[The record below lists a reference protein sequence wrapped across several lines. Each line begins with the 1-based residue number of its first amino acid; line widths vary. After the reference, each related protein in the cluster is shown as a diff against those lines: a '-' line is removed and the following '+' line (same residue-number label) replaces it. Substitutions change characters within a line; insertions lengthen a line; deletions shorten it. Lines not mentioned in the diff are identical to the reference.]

1 MCDYSLMS
9 IPNRLAVEGEDV
21 VTYRFHYGSIGF
33 ASESDVRR
41 IAGSNDPRARGFW
54 LSERSYSTNSPAAE
68 PVCAVCVPPGARL
81 LLQDIPEQ
89 LQHNLKVA
97 SSEEVTFVEMG
108 LDAYTYRDAVR
119 FGSGLEIR
127 LQDLI
132 PGQRARVLKLS
143 SEQPGESVPNEQ
155 PGVLVR

>member
-21 VTYRFHYGSIGF
+21 VTYRFHSGSIGF

-41 IAGSNDPRARGFW
+41 MAGSNDPRARGFW
-54 LSERSYSTNSPAAE
+54 LSPRSYSTNSPSAE
-68 PVCAVCVPPGARL
+68 PVCAVCVPPSARL
-81 LLQDIPEQ
+81 LLQDIPEH
-89 LQHNLKVA
+89 LQHKLNVA
-97 SSEEVTFVEMG
+97 SSEEVTFAQMG
-108 LDAYTYRDAVR
+108 MDAYTYRDAVR
-119 FGSGLEIR
+119 FESGLEIR

-132 PGQRARVLKLS
+132 PGQRARVLQLS
-143 SEQPGESVPNEQ
+143 SEQPGGSVPYER

>member
-21 VTYRFHYGSIGF
+21 VTYRFHSGSIGF
-33 ASESDVRR
+33 ASESDVQRM
-41 IAGSNDPRARGFW
+41 AGSNDPRARGFW
-54 LSERSYSTNSPAAE
+54 LSLKSYATNSALAE

-97 SSEEVTFVEMG
+97 SSEEVTFIQMG
-108 LDAYTYRDAVR
+108 MDAYTYRDAVR
-119 FGSGLEIR
+119 LESGLEIR

-132 PGQRARVLKLS
+132 PGQRARVLQLS
-143 SEQPGESVPNEQ
+143 SEQPGESVPYER

>member
-9 IPNRLAVEGEDV
+9 IPNRLAVEGEEV
-21 VTYRFHYGSIGF
+21 VTYRFHSGSIGF

-41 IAGSNDPRARGFW
+41 MAGSNDPRARVFW
-54 LSERSYSTNSPAAE
+54 LSQRSYGTSSPVAE

-81 LLQDIPEQ
+81 LLQDIPEH
-89 LQHNLKVA
+89 LQRNLQVA
-97 SSEEVTFVEMG
+97 LSEEVTFVQMG
-108 LDAYTYRDAVR
+108 MDAYTYRDAVR
-119 FGSGLEIR
+119 FESGLEIR

-143 SEQPGESVPNEQ
+143 SEQPGERVPDER

>member
-21 VTYRFHYGSIGF
+21 VTYRFHSGSIGF

-41 IAGSNDPRARGFW
+41 MAASNDPRARVFW
-54 LSERSYSTNSPAAE
+54 LSERSYSPNSPLTE

-81 LLQDIPEQ
+81 RLQDIPEH

-97 SSEEVTFVEMG
+97 SSEEVTFVEVGM
-108 LDAYTYRDAVR
+108 DAYTYRDAVR
-119 FGSGLEIR
+119 FESGLEIR

-132 PGQRARVLKLS
+132 PGQRARVLRLS

-155 PGVLVR
+155 PEVLVR

>member
-21 VTYRFHYGSIGF
+21 VTYRFHSGSIGF

-41 IAGSNDPRARGFW
+41 MAGSNDPRARVFW
-54 LSERSYSTNSPAAE
+54 LSLRSHPTNSPLAE

-81 LLQDIPEQ
+81 LLQDIPEH

-97 SSEEVTFVEMG
+97 ASEEVTFVEMG
-108 LDAYTYRDAVR
+108 MDAYTYRDAVR
-119 FGSGLEIR
+119 FESGLEIR
-127 LQDLI
+127 LQDLM
-132 PGQRARVLKLS
+132 PGQRARVLQLS
-143 SEQPGESVPNEQ
+143 SEQPGESGPSEQ
-155 PGVLVR
+155 LEVLAR

>member
-21 VTYRFHYGSIGF
+21 VTYRFRSGSIGF
-33 ASESDVRR
+33 ASESDVRKM
-41 IAGSNDPRARGFW
+41 AGSNDPRARGFW
-54 LSERSYSTNSPAAE
+54 LSPRSFSTNSPLAE

-81 LLQDIPEQ
+81 LLQDIPEH
-89 LQHNLKVA
+89 LQQNLKVA
-97 SSEEVTFVEMG
+97 SCEEVTFVQMG
-108 LDAYTYRDAVR
+108 MDAYTYRDAVR
-119 FGSGLEIR
+119 FESGLEIR

-132 PGQRARVLKLS
+132 PGQRARVLQLS
-143 SEQPGESVPNEQ
+143 SEQPGESVPYER

>member
-21 VTYRFHYGSIGF
+21 VTYRFHSGSIGF

-41 IAGSNDPRARGFW
+41 MAGSNDPRARGFW
-54 LSERSYSTNSPAAE
+54 FSERSYSTSSPLAE

-81 LLQDIPEQ
+81 LLQDIPEH

-97 SSEEVTFVEMG
+97 SSEEVTFVQMG
-108 LDAYTYRDAVR
+108 MDAYTYRDAVR
-119 FGSGLEIR
+119 FESGLEIR

-132 PGQRARVLKLS
+132 PGQRARVIRLS
-143 SEQPGESVPNEQ
+143 SEQPGESVLYER

>member
-1 MCDYSLMS
+1 LMS

-21 VTYRFHYGSIGF
+21 VTYRFHSGSIGF

-41 IAGSNDPRARGFW
+41 MAGSNAPRARAFW
-54 LSERSYSTNSPAAE
+54 WSQRFHSTSSPLAKT
-68 PVCAVCVPPGARL
+68 VCALCVPPGARL
-81 LLQDIPEQ
+81 LLQGIPEQ

-108 LDAYTYRDAVR
+108 VDAYTYRDAVR
-119 FGSGLEIR
+119 FESGLEIR

-132 PGQRARVLKLS
+132 PGQRARVLRLS

-155 PGVLVR
+155 PGMLVR

>member
-21 VTYRFHYGSIGF
+21 VTYRFHSGSIGF

-41 IAGSNDPRARGFW
+41 MAGSNDPRVRVFL
-54 LSERSYSTNSPAAE
+54 LSQRSYGTSSPLAE

-81 LLQDIPEQ
+81 LLQDIPEH
-89 LQHNLKVA
+89 LQHKLNVA
-97 SSEEVTFVEMG
+97 SSEEVTFRQMG
-108 LDAYTYRDAVR
+108 MDAYTYRDAVR
-119 FGSGLEIR
+119 FESGLEIR

-132 PGQRARVLKLS
+132 PGQRSRVLKLS
-143 SEQPGESVPNEQ
+143 SEQSGESVPYQQ
-155 PGVLVR
+155 PEVLVR